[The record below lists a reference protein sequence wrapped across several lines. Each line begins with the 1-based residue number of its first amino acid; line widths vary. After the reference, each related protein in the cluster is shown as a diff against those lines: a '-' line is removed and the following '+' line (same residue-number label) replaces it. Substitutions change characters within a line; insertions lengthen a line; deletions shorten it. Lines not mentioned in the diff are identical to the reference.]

1 MGSPLAPMIL
11 FLVGVC
17 VGVVVL
23 ALCQAVAEWLGGRGG
38 WENYWRT
45 GS

>member
-1 MGSPLAPMIL
+1 MIA

-23 ALCQAVAEWLGGRGG
+23 ALCQAVAEWLVGR
-38 WENYWRT
+38 W
-45 GS
+45 